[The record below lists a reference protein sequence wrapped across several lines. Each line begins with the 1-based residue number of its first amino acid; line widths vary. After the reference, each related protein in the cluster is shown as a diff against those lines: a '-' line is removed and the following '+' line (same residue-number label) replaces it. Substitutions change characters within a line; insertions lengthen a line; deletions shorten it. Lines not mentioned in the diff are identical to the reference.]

1 MGRKAGSKNKPR
13 ITVDE
18 DYPPPIVGHTRTQG
32 GRRPIEEIV
41 VLQDSLEIAR
51 NRRRAQSVPA
61 PGEYGREDGDEDLDP
76 EQVAAARE
84 YMSVRRGREGCDW
97 NVRHVWGMWNPLLRA
112 RVTLATETMYRAGVN
127 RFLLWLQTGGAY
139 LGKLYDVQDV
149 DDALTEWAWELYESR
164 GGQGQWVLQC
174 ALYGVEYFVPRWKGD
189 LKVARAALK
198 GWKFLRPPT
207 SHPPITWAAAVSV
220 AVQIA
225 EDGHPGAGI
234 GVLVAFEGYLRATEL
249 CGLRV
254 GDVSQVLGQGG
265 GLEARPRL
273 LISLQWCKTGNNQS
287 VLIDHPVVVDLLW
300 RWVLYV
306 KRRTGYHS
314 RGGFSAAA
322 RGPLLFPEVT
332 FFRSLFMAACAY
344 LGYSKG
350 DVRFVPHSLRHGGA
364 TRDFLYRERS
374 LDEIII
380 RGRWANLLS
389 TRRYIQQGPAQAA
402 AASRHIPSY
411 QRMLNL
417 AMAINPAAWI
427 IIP

>member
-1 MGRKAGSKNKPR
+1 MGRTPGAKNKPK
-13 ITVDE
+13 
-18 DYPPPIVGHTRTQG
+18 PIVAGADPHPVVGHVRTQG
-32 GRRPIEEIV
+32 ARRPVGEII
-41 VLQDSLEIAR
+41 VLQDSLELAC

-61 PGEYGREDGDEDLDP
+61 PGEVRRDEGDDDLDP
-76 EQVAAARE
+76 EHVAAARE
-84 YMSVRRGREGCDW
+84 YMSINRGREGCGW

-112 RVTLATETMYRAGVN
+112 RVTIATETMYRAGVT

-139 LGKLYDVQDV
+139 LGHLYDAQDV

-174 ALYGVEYFVPRWKGD
+174 ALYGVEYFVPRWKGE

-207 SHPPITWAAAVSV
+207 SHPPMTWAAAVSV
-220 AVQIA
+220 AVELA
-225 EDGHPGAGI
+225 EDGHPGAGV
-234 GVLVAFEGYLRATEL
+234 GVLVAFDAYLRATEL
-249 CGLRV
+249 CNLRV
-254 GDVSQVLGQGG
+254 GDISLVAGQRGG
-265 GLEARPRL
+265 VEDKPRL
-273 LISLQWCKTGNNQS
+273 LVSLKWCKTGNNQS

-306 KRRTGYHS
+306 KRRTGY
-314 RGGFSAAA
+314 RDLGGFSPEA

-332 FFRSLFMAACAY
+332 FFRSLFMATCAH
-344 LGYSKG
+344 LGYSDG

-389 TRRYIQQGPAQAA
+389 TRRYLQQGPAQAA

-411 QRMLNL
+411 QRLLNL
-417 AMAINPAAWI
+417 AMAINPQAWI
-427 IIP
+427 VIP